1 MWCKMANF
9 TDLNHLNCRI
19 LFSKRQRKKFFLVY
33 IILTTYETWNATNL
47 WVKSEMISAD
57 QHSHAP
63 YILIIPNK
71 WLENWC
77 VPLLCLRKDFQL
89 TITHL
94 RWIFWGGN
102 NSYCIEIITE
112 LDEKQKANKAN
123 RQQVWRTN
131 NTVLFLARK

>member
-1 MWCKMANF
+1 
-9 TDLNHLNCRI
+9 
-19 LFSKRQRKKFFLVY
+19 
-33 IILTTYETWNATNL
+33 
-47 WVKSEMISAD
+47 MISAD
-57 QHSHAP
+57 QHSYAP

-89 TITHL
+89 SITHL

-102 NSYCIEIITE
+102 NSYSIEIITE